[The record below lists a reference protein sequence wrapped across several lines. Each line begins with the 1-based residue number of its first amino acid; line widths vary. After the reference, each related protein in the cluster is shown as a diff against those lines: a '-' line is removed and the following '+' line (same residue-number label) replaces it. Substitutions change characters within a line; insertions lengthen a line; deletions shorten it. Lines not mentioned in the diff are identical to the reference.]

1 MWSYDL
7 AREQCPTREH
17 LFEIAAMTADAGYN
31 ALGLYVEHRFAFPSV
46 PWIRGTGAL
55 SPENVRALESEF
67 PSLQFIP
74 MINLLGHMEG
84 FLYTEWGKQFREEM
98 FRGMQACPSNPEFV
112 ALCQAL
118 VRDTLACFSSEII
131 HIGGDETQ
139 QLGKCPLC
147 KARAEQE
154 GVEGLWGEHF
164 GALARQVLAA
174 GRRPAVWGDM
184 LLSHPKALAYLPKET
199 LIFDWEYHEGVAETS
214 SVFVRQGFEV
224 VACPSLQTFNA
235 PWLHVPESTH
245 NIAKVVEDA
254 WSMGLYGVC
263 LTTWECGLMGAY
275 DTLFPAIRAVGG
287 VLREASGAQSKHV
300 DPWAPKSLK
309 EELDMVEAE
318 MALAE
323 MGVVLDERM
332 RSSLLAAKNGNAF
345 VDLDHVQ
352 IKEEVIQLI
361 TAELAFRYRVVPV
374 KQEGT
379 TLWLA
384 MSDISDID
392 AQDAVASQSGCSVV
406 PALATSE
413 AIELTLSKYYFGGRN
428 LGAYANHKV
437 YESYDRVNAAEWMR
451 LMGTTLQ
458 SAGGPFAYGRRR
470 DSLKSRLLMQ
480 SNPFLAW
487 LHHGE
492 ELSGECG
499 DKALAIC
506 EQALHVAPGEAERG
520 VTLFVRNAID
530 FVRLAEEARV
540 LYATDNE
547 AKAISKLA
555 IARTLFDELAKIA
568 RRTHTRI
575 GGSLAD
581 VDRCIKAR
589 DHVERVIVRLRDYGN
604 GSLGYLPAWEHLT
617 HPKFIPHDQG
627 AWWKI
632 NQWADE

>member
-7 AREQCPTREH
+7 AREQCPNRDH

-118 VRDTLACFSSEII
+118 VRDTIACFSSEII
-131 HIGGDETQ
+131 HLGGDETQ
-139 QLGKCPLC
+139 QLGRCPLC

-164 GALARQVLAA
+164 GALARQVLAS
-174 GRRPAVWGDM
+174 GRRPAAWGDM
-184 LLSHPKALAYLPKET
+184 LLSHPKALPYLPKET

-214 SVFVRQGFEV
+214 SVFVREGFEV

-275 DTLFPAIRAVGG
+275 DTLFPAIRAVGNA
-287 VLREASGAQSKHV
+287 VREFDPSRDGEPPIMSKMYELLERKENLDKSGRVESLSDKQSPEIVIKQYDLLNFSTV
-300 DPWAPKSLK
+300 ELNQVTIDRETLK
-309 EELDMVEAE
+309 LVPAE
-318 MALAE
+318 MAWRL
-323 MGVVLDERM
+323 
-332 RSSLLAAKNGNAF
+332 
-345 VDLDHVQ
+345 Q
-352 IKEEVIQLI
+352 
-361 TAELAFRYRVVPV
+361 VVPF
-374 KQEGT
+374 KREGNE
-379 TLWLA
+379 LWLA
-384 MSDISDID
+384 MADHKNEAARDEVWIE
-392 AQDAVASQSGCSVV
+392 
-406 PALATSE
+406 TSCR
-413 AIELTLSKYYFGGRN
+413 IHPV
-428 LGAYANHKV
+428 YANHLDVFQAIARHYDRPNLGPILNKAL
-437 YESYDRVNAAEWMR
+437 YESYDRGNSAEWMR

-540 LYATDNE
+540 LYATENE